1 MTPPEA
7 RRAYGRSL
15 LTSPPMASPV
25 AVVTGASRGIGR
37 RLCADL
43 ARAGYDVVC
52 TARSSE
58 ESRGRLPGTIEAS
71 AEEVRAAGRRA
82 LPVALDVRDEAGVA
96 ALAERVFAEW
106 GRCDLIVNNAAL
118 APPKPALE
126 DSTKRWRLGLE
137 VNVNGPFYFVYY
149 FAPRMRPGE
158 GRIVNISSGASQAPE
173 FGRAGYTT
181 TKAALEAMTRSLAH
195 DLRGKVAVNCIRLEL
210 PVWTEGFAA
219 TLPPDVD
226 FPFEDPVI
234 MSDAVLWFARQP
246 LAVTGEV
253 LTIGELRQRGAVR
266 PFTPA
271 KRG

>member
-1 MTPPEA
+1 MGA
-7 RRAYGRSL
+7 
-15 LTSPPMASPV
+15 PV

-37 RLCADL
+37 RLCGDL

-52 TARSSE
+52 SARSSE
-58 ESRGRLPGTIEAS
+58 ASRGRLPGTIEAT
-71 AEEVRAAGRRA
+71 AGEVRAAGRRA
-82 LPVALDVRDEAGVA
+82 LPVALDVRDEEGVA
-96 ALAERVFAEW
+96 ALAERVFGEW

-118 APPKPALE
+118 APPKPALD

-137 VNVNGPFYFVYY
+137 VNVNGPFYFTYY
-149 FAPRMRPGE
+149 FAPRMAGD

-195 DLRGKVAVNCIRLEL
+195 DLRGRVAVNCIRLEV

-226 FPFEDPVI
+226 FPFEDAVI

-246 LAVTGEV
+246 LSVTGEV
-253 LTIGELRQRGAVR
+253 LTIAELRARGAVR

-271 KRG
+271 RRS